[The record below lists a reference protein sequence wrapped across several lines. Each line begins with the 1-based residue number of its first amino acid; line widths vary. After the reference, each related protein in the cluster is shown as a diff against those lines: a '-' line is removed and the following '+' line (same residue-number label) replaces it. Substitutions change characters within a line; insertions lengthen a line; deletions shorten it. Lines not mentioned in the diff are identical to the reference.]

1 MLGKEKSWDVALLD
15 ELEAARQGYKRETDE
30 EDWRCFDLDAAKV
43 LLSNLSFEHP
53 QLTMAWLRAAADH
66 IPYLIQSQIG
76 PDPIPTRTAEGEA
89 YAALRFALLG
99 RH

>member
-1 MLGKEKSWDVALLD
+1 MMRDQKSWDVALLD
-15 ELEAARQGYKRETDE
+15 ELEAARQRYKRETDE

-43 LLSNLSFEHP
+43 LLSNISFNHP

-66 IPYLIQSQIG
+66 IPSMIQSPIG
-76 PDPIPTRTAEGEA
+76 PDPISTRTAEGEA
-89 YAALRFALLG
+89 YSALRFALLG